1 MAKTPK
7 IKYNINK
14 KTSLKK
20 RNTKKK
26 RKIIGS
32 TMSILNITD
41 RLSQHNIMMF
51 IKMKYHYL
59 TKMVKEYL

>member
-20 RNTKKK
+20 RNTKRNTKK
-26 RKIIGS
+26 RKKKKKKEKNHRRYYVN
-32 TMSILNITD
+32 TK
-41 RLSQHNIMMF
+41 HN
-51 IKMKYHYL
+51 
-59 TKMVKEYL
+59 